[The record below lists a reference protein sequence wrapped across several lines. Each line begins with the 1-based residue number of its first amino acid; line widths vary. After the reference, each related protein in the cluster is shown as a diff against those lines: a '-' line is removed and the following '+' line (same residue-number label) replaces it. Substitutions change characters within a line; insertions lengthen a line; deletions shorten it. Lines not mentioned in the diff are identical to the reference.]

1 MRAGLVSA
9 DTVLRRDYMNI
20 ELLAPAGNLEKLK
33 MAIIYGADAV
43 YLAGPRYGLRAGAG
57 NFTFDEM
64 KEGIQF
70 AHERNRKVYVTMNIL
85 PHNEDFEGMDEYIT
99 QISEF
104 GADAVIVSD
113 LGVLSLVREVNPSIP
128 VHIST
133 QANVTNY
140 KCAMEYRKLG
150 ASRIIAARELS
161 LSELSLIHKK
171 VPDIEL
177 EAFVHCSMCISY
189 SGRCLLSSFMCGRD
203 ANRGDCAQSC
213 RWKYYLMEEKRPG
226 EYYPVIEDE
235 KGTFIFNSKDLCMI
249 EHIPELIGA
258 GITSFKIEG
267 RMKSSFY
274 VSTVVRAYRMALD
287 AYLRDPENYGFRQ
300 EWLEEVSKVS
310 HRSFTTGFFFGK
322 PGSEGQ
328 NYGTSSYIQSHEF
341 AGIVLEYDEN
351 GKKMLVE
358 QRNKI
363 FAGDEVEIMQP
374 DGKDIRF
381 EITGMRDIEGNPI
394 DGTPHPQMRYYADV
408 PEPVMPYSIIR
419 KKIQ

>member
-177 EAFVHCSMCISY
+177 EAFVHGSMCISY

-394 DGTPHPQMRYYADV
+394 DSTPHPQMRYYADV